1 MAENVTSE
9 RDRPYWLGAQRAV
22 KAIASQIEG
31 AFHAAP
37 EDAVGCA
44 ERTQQVAREILEL
57 RKALC
62 LDPTSDQRQE
72 VKDLVLAPDWEA
84 VPAKVRQQLQ
94 ADVVEANRVIGE
106 VRAALAGAVPDI
118 GAPVE
123 ECVRTLVAQHR
134 AAVFSADPQPSTA
147 NARLQEIR
155 AALSA
160 EFPGTEDPLVAVR
173 ALLKERKE
181 MLAEMARAPDAEDV
195 IAGAAEV
202 QDDHPSAPE
211 MPPPEM
217 PPPEIAAVQLEGAI
231 AAALASLV
239 AVISVSMTDW
249 TRSSELAWIY
259 GVLVGWAPDDIE
271 ELRIRFGWGVAT
283 SQTIEEH
290 RAAVCA
296 AATSP

>member
-1 MAENVTSE
+1 MAENVNTNGQDWAAAE
-9 RDRPYWLGAQRAV
+9 RAV
-22 KAIASQIEG
+22 KAIASQLDGNSFADPMDWNGRAI
-31 AFHAAP
+31 
-37 EDAVGCA
+37 
-44 ERTQQVAREILEL
+44 RTRIVES
-57 RKALC
+57 KM
-62 LDPTSDQRQE
+62 
-72 VKDLVLAPDWEA
+72 KDLRIALGIVGDIPSIRAMQTDLA
-84 VPAKVRQQLQ
+84 
-94 ADVVEANRVIGE
+94 EANRVIGE
-106 VRAALAGAVPDI
+106 IRAALAGSVPDI

-134 AAVFSADPQPSTA
+134 AAIFSADPAPATDRDPLLEA
-147 NARLQEIR
+147 LEIQESSAIR
-155 AALSA
+155 AILRA
-160 EFPGTEDPLVAVR
+160 EFPATDDPVVAVR

-202 QDDHPSAPE
+202 QDDHPSAP
-211 MPPPEM
+211 
-217 PPPEIAAVQLEGAI
+217 PPEISAVRLEGAI

-290 RAAVCA
+290 RAAICV

>member
-1 MAENVTSE
+1 MAENVNTNGQDWAAAE
-9 RDRPYWLGAQRAV
+9 RAV
-22 KAIASQIEG
+22 KAIASQLDGNSFADPMDWNGRAI
-31 AFHAAP
+31 
-37 EDAVGCA
+37 
-44 ERTQQVAREILEL
+44 RTRIVES
-57 RKALC
+57 KM
-62 LDPTSDQRQE
+62 
-72 VKDLVLAPDWEA
+72 KDLRIALGIVGDIPSIRAMQTDLA
-84 VPAKVRQQLQ
+84 
-94 ADVVEANRVIGE
+94 EANRVIGE
-106 VRAALAGAVPDI
+106 TRAALAGAVPDI

-134 AAVFSADPQPSTA
+134 AAIFSADPAPATDRDPLLEALEEWSA
-147 NARLQEIR
+147 IR
-155 AALSA
+155 VTLCA
-160 EFPGTEDPLVAVR
+160 EFPATDDPLVAVR

-211 MPPPEM
+211 MPPPE
-217 PPPEIAAVQLEGAI
+217 IAAVELEGAI

-239 AVISVSMTDW
+239 AVISVSMVDW
-249 TRSSELAWIY
+249 SRSSELAWIY